1 MRTPVLI
8 IALLSSIPACAADF
22 DIKPGLWTVTNSMQI
37 SGAPPIPNLDKMTPE
52 QRARIEAAMKNMA
65 APQSVTAKSC
75 ITKESIEKALTR
87 AGGSSNNSCT
97 PKLVTMTSSKVE
109 MHVECTQ
116 TGDVKSKGDIT
127 IERRDSEH
135 FTGSGAAK
143 TTTANGRTMDLKM
156 SMTGAFVSSDCGDV
170 RPAQ

>member
-1 MRTPVLI
+1 LGRQLRHQ
-8 IALLSSIPACAADF
+8 A
-22 DIKPGLWTVTNSMQI
+22 GLWTVTNSMQI

-65 APQSVTAKSC
+65 GTPQSVTAKSC
-75 ITKESIEKALTR
+75 ITRDSIEKALTKV
-87 AGGSSNNSCT
+87 GSSTNNSCA
-97 PKLVTMTSSKVE
+97 PKLVSMTSSKGE

-135 FTGSGAAK
+135 FTGSGTAA
-143 TTTANGRTMDLKM
+143 
-156 SMTGAFVSSDCGDV
+156 
-170 RPAQ
+170 PWI